1 MPAPDQALFR
11 SVMSHFPT
19 GVTVL
24 TTIAGEQRHGM
35 TVSAFCSVSLE
46 PLLVLAS
53 IEKTT
58 RMHALLLESHVY
70 AVSILGVKDEVTSRF
85 FADDRR
91 LAGVE
96 FAPGSY
102 RTGVTAC
109 PILPQAIAFLE
120 ARVQSVYEGGDHSIF
135 LGEVINA
142 DVLRDEPPL
151 IFYRGGYATL
161 RR

>member
-1 MPAPDQALFR
+1 MAAPDQALFR
-11 SVMSHFPT
+11 SVMGHFPS

-24 TTIAGEQRHGM
+24 TTIVGEQLHGM

-46 PLLVLAS
+46 PLLVLAT
-53 IEKTT
+53 IEKST
-58 RMHALLLESHVY
+58 RMHALLLESHLY
-70 AVSILGVKDEVTSRF
+70 GVSILGANDEATSRF

-102 RTGVTAC
+102 RIGVTGC

-120 ARVQSVYEGGDHSIF
+120 ARAQAVYDAGDHSIF
-135 LGEVINA
+135 LGEVVNA
-142 DVLRDEPPL
+142 EVLRDDPPL

>member
-11 SVMSHFPT
+11 SVMGHFPS

-24 TTIAGEQRHGM
+24 TTMFGDQMHGM

-46 PLLVLAS
+46 PPLVLAT

-58 RMHALLLESHVY
+58 RMHALLLESHLY
-70 AVSILGVKDEVTSRF
+70 AVSILGARDEATSRF

-102 RTGVTAC
+102 RTGVTGC
-109 PILPQAIAFLE
+109 PILPHAIAFLE

-142 DVLRDEPPL
+142 EVVRDEPPL

-161 RR
+161 RQ

>member
-11 SVMSHFPT
+11 SVLGHFAS

-24 TTIAGEQRHGM
+24 TTLLKDQLHGM

-46 PLLVLAS
+46 PLLVLAA
-53 IEKTT
+53 IEKVT
-58 RMHALLLESHVY
+58 RMHALLLQSQVY
-70 AVSILGVKDEVTSRF
+70 AVSILGAREEPTSRF

-102 RTGVTAC
+102 RVGVTGC
-109 PILPQAIAFLE
+109 PILPQATAFLE
-120 ARVQSVYEGGDHSIF
+120 ARVRAVYDGGDHSIF
-135 LGEVINA
+135 LGEVVNA
-142 DVLRDEPPL
+142 EVLTDGPPL
-151 IFYRGGYATL
+151 IFYRGGYAAL
-161 RR
+161 RG

>member
-11 SVMSHFPT
+11 SVMGHFPS

-24 TTIAGEQRHGM
+24 TTVVEDKMHGM

-46 PLLVLAS
+46 PLLVLAT

-58 RMHALLLESHVY
+58 RMHALLLGSHRY
-70 AVSILGVKDEVTSRF
+70 AVSILGANDEATSRF

-102 RTGVTAC
+102 RTEVTGC

-120 ARVQSVYEGGDHSIF
+120 ARVQAVYGGGDHSIF
-135 LGEVINA
+135 LGEVVNA
-142 DVLRDEPPL
+142 EVLRDEAPL

>member
-1 MPAPDQALFR
+1 MPASDPALFR
-11 SVMSHFPT
+11 SVLGHFAS

-24 TTIAGEQRHGM
+24 TTRLDERLHGM
-35 TVSAFCSVSLE
+35 TVSALCSVSLE

-53 IEKTT
+53 IEKVTQ
-58 RMHALLLESHVY
+58 MHALLLESRVY
-70 AVSILGVKDEVTSRF
+70 AVSILGARDEATSRF

-102 RTGVTAC
+102 RVGATGC
-109 PILPQAIAFLE
+109 PILAQATAFLE
-120 ARVQSVYEGGDHSIF
+120 ARVRAVYDGGDHSIF
-135 LGEVINA
+135 LGDVVNLEV
-142 DVLRDEPPL
+142 LSDEPPL

-161 RR
+161 RQ

>member
-1 MPAPDQALFR
+1 MPVPDQALFR
-11 SVMSHFPT
+11 SVVGHFAS

-24 TTIAGEQRHGM
+24 TTRLDDQLHGM

-53 IEKTT
+53 IEKVT
-58 RMHALLLESHVY
+58 RMHALLWESKVY
-70 AVSILGVKDEVTSRF
+70 AVSILGAREEATSRF

-102 RTGVTAC
+102 QTGVTGC
-109 PILPQAIAFLE
+109 PILPQATAFLE
-120 ARVQSVYEGGDHSIF
+120 TRVRAVYEGGDHSLF
-135 LGEVINA
+135 LGEVVNVE
-142 DVLRDEPPL
+142 VLSDEPPL

-161 RR
+161 RA

>member
-11 SVMSHFPT
+11 SVMGHFAS

-24 TTIAGEQRHGM
+24 TTTVGDQLHGM
-35 TVSAFCSVSLE
+35 TVSALCSVSLE

-58 RMHALLLESHVY
+58 RMHALLLESKLY
-70 AVSILGVKDEVTSRF
+70 AVSILGARDEATSRF

-96 FAPGSY
+96 FAPGNY
-102 RTGVTAC
+102 RTGVTGC
-109 PILPQAIAFLE
+109 PILPQAIGFLE
-120 ARVQSVYEGGDHSIF
+120 ARVQAVYEGGDHSIF
-135 LGEVINA
+135 LGEVVNA
-142 DVLRDEPPL
+142 QVLRGEPPL

>member
-11 SVMSHFPT
+11 SVMGHFPS

-24 TTIAGEQRHGM
+24 TTVVEDKMHGM

-46 PLLVLAS
+46 PLLVLAT

-58 RMHALLLESHVY
+58 RMHALLLESHRY
-70 AVSILGVKDEVTSRF
+70 AVSILGANDEATSRF

-102 RTGVTAC
+102 RTEVTGC

-120 ARVQSVYEGGDHSIF
+120 ARVQAVYGGGDHSIF
-135 LGEVINA
+135 LGEVVNA
-142 DVLRDEPPL
+142 EVLRDEAPL

>member
-1 MPAPDQALFR
+1 MAAPDQALFR
-11 SVMSHFPT
+11 SVMGHFPS

-24 TTIAGEQRHGM
+24 TTIVGEQLHGM

-46 PLLVLAS
+46 PLLVLAT

-58 RMHALLLESHVY
+58 RMHTLLLESHLY
-70 AVSILGVKDEVTSRF
+70 GVSILGANDEPTSRF

-102 RTGVTAC
+102 RIGVTGC
-109 PILPQAIAFLE
+109 PLLPQAIAFLE
-120 ARVQSVYEGGDHSIF
+120 ARVQAVYDGGDHSIF
-135 LGEVINA
+135 LGEVVNA
-142 DVLRDEPPL
+142 EVLRDEPPL
-151 IFYRGGYATL
+151 IFFRGGYATL

>member
-11 SVMSHFPT
+11 SVMGHFSS

-24 TTIAGEQRHGM
+24 TTMVGDQLHGM

-58 RMHALLLESHVY
+58 RMHALLLESKLY
-70 AVSILGVKDEVTSRF
+70 AASILDARNEATSRF

-91 LAGVE
+91 LAGDE

-102 RTGVTAC
+102 RTGGAGC
-109 PILPQAIAFLE
+109 LLLPQATGWLE
-120 ARVQSVYEGGDHSIF
+120 ARAQAVSGGRDPWIVRA
-135 LGEVINA
+135 GG
-142 DVLRDEPPL
+142 LR
-151 IFYRGGYATL
+151 A
-161 RR
+161 

>member
-11 SVMSHFPT
+11 SVVGHFAS

-24 TTIAGEQRHGM
+24 TTRLDEQLHGM

-53 IEKTT
+53 IEKVT
-58 RMHALLLESHVY
+58 RMHALLLESQVY
-70 AVSILGVKDEVTSRF
+70 AVSILGAKEEATSRF

-96 FAPGSY
+96 FAPGAY
-102 RTGVTAC
+102 RIGVTGC
-109 PILPQAIAFLE
+109 PILPQATAYLE
-120 ARVQSVYEGGDHSIF
+120 ARVRAVYDGGDHSIF
-135 LGEVINA
+135 LGEVVSA
-142 DVLRDEPPL
+142 EVVSDDPPL

-161 RR
+161 RQ

>member
-1 MPAPDQALFR
+1 
-11 SVMSHFPT
+11 MSHFPS

-24 TTIAGEQRHGM
+24 TTRLDDRLHGM
-35 TVSAFCSVSLE
+35 TVSALCSVSLE

-53 IEKTT
+53 IEKVTQ
-58 RMHALLLESHVY
+58 MHAYLLESRVY
-70 AVSILGVKDEVTSRF
+70 AVSILGAKEEATSRF

-102 RTGVTAC
+102 RVGTTGC
-109 PILPQAIAFLE
+109 PILPQATAFLE
-120 ARVQSVYEGGDHSIF
+120 ARVRAVYEGGDHAIF
-135 LGEVINA
+135 LGEVVNLE
-142 DVLRDEPPL
+142 VLTDDPPL

>member
-1 MPAPDQALFR
+1 MAAPDQALFR
-11 SVMSHFPT
+11 SVMGHFPS

-24 TTIAGEQRHGM
+24 TTIVGEQLHGM

-46 PLLVLAS
+46 PLLVLAT

-58 RMHALLLESHVY
+58 RMHALLLESHLY
-70 AVSILGVKDEVTSRF
+70 GASILGTNDEATSRF

-102 RTGVTAC
+102 RIGVTGC

-120 ARVQSVYEGGDHSIF
+120 ARVQAVYDGGDHSIF
-135 LGEVINA
+135 LGEVVNA
-142 DVLRDEPPL
+142 DVLRDDPPL

>member
-1 MPAPDQALFR
+1 MAAPDQALFR
-11 SVMSHFPT
+11 SVMGHFPS

-24 TTIAGEQRHGM
+24 TTIVGEQLHGM
-35 TVSAFCSVSLE
+35 TVSAFCSVSLV
-46 PLLVLAS
+46 PLLVLATT
-53 IEKTT
+53 EKTT
-58 RMHALLLESHVY
+58 RMHALLLESNLY
-70 AVSILGVKDEVTSRF
+70 GVSILGANDEATSRF

-102 RTGVTAC
+102 RIGVTGC

-120 ARVQSVYEGGDHSIF
+120 ARVQAVYDAGDHSIF
-135 LGEVINA
+135 LGEVVNA
-142 DVLRDEPPL
+142 EVLRDDPPL

>member
-1 MPAPDQALFR
+1 VIGFNGSVPAPDQALFR
-11 SVMSHFPT
+11 SVMGHFPS

-24 TTIAGEQRHGM
+24 TTMVGEQLHGM

-46 PLLVLAS
+46 PLLVLAT

-58 RMHALLLESHVY
+58 RMHGLLLESKLY
-70 AVSILGVKDEVTSRF
+70 GVSILGAKDEATSRF

-96 FAPGSY
+96 AARSCPRPSPSWKRGS
-102 RTGVTAC
+102 RRSTRA
-109 PILPQAIAFLE
+109 AITRSSWAKSSMLKCC
-120 ARVQSVYEGGDHSIF
+120 
-135 LGEVINA
+135 
-142 DVLRDEPPL
+142 
-151 IFYRGGYATL
+151 ATS

>member
-11 SVMSHFPT
+11 SVLGRFAS

-24 TTIAGEQRHGM
+24 TTRLHEQLHGM

-53 IEKTT
+53 IEKVT
-58 RMHALLLESHVY
+58 RMHALLLESHIY
-70 AVSILGVKDEVTSRF
+70 AVSILAARDEATSRF

-96 FAPGSY
+96 FAPGAY
-102 RTGVTAC
+102 RIGVTGC
-109 PILPQAIAFLE
+109 PILPQATAYLE
-120 ARVQSVYEGGDHSIF
+120 ASVRAVHEGGDHSIF
-135 LGEVINA
+135 LGEVVNA
-142 DVLRDEPPL
+142 EIVTDEPPL

-161 RR
+161 RP